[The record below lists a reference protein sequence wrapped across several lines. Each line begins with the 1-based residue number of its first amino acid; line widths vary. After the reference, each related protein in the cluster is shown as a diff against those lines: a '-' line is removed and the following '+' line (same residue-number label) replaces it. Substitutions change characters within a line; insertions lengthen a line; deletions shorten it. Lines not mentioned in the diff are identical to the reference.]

1 MSFLFPLGLALA
13 AFVLG
18 PIIAHSLRRGSSREL
33 ELPTARF
40 IEENQTSSRKR
51 RAISDR
57 SLLLLRILLLLAL
70 SLLAASPLAHLGSLS
85 LSRPRGGSLAV
96 ALVIDDSASMRVK
109 TTRGVRFDTAVRAA
123 LDLVSST
130 TEGDS
135 VSIILAGKPARQYLA
150 ATRNMDAVRR
160 ALSELQPSER
170 ETDLEGALLLAQTS
184 LSGLLQEDKQ
194 VIVLSDLATSES
206 VPLGPSDLSVQY
218 SLPELREPFENCGI
232 VQASRSSSRASV
244 DVRCTSAL
252 ARGKRTVSLFLQDA
266 GSAGPKPVGS
276 PLAKARL
283 AETEVLHL
291 TLPNDKLGPDTR
303 VVAVLE
309 SSNRDQIPSDDSLEL
324 QVGDSE
330 LLIGIR
336 ADQEAARVETSERTI
351 VELGLES
358 LEAKVHQSVLS
369 SLPEAADELSRYAA
383 LIVDDPQGF
392 SPETQ
397 NALEGWV
404 QKGGVLFAL
413 LGPRAAT
420 APLSTGFWPI
430 SRGYFQFRSSSAP
443 LNVIEDDARTEL
455 GRGYDS
461 LAASRHATFEPI
473 PDAKIL
479 LRFEDE
485 SPLLLERPL
494 GRGLVVLAALP
505 ASLSVSDFT
514 LRPGFLGILD
524 HVVAQARAR
533 ATTGPALPGAEWN
546 IPAGHRVVLG
556 SERPAN
562 GSRFVPEES
571 GRVEIRGP
579 DQTMARVVGRHP
591 SEVVRQPREPEGGLG
606 AEVSENNGLSPIS
619 RPIALLVLAL
629 GVVEL
634 LVRRERG
641 RRGAPS
647 AMSAA

>member
-18 PIIAHSLRRGSSREL
+18 PLIAHSLRRGSSREL

-57 SLLLLRILLLLAL
+57 SLLLLRVLLLLAL
-70 SLLAASPLAHLGSLS
+70 ALLAASPLAHLGSLS

-109 TTRGVRFDTAVRAA
+109 TARGVRFDAAVRAA
-123 LDLVSST
+123 LDLVGST
-130 TEGDS
+130 TESDS
-135 VSIILAGKPARQYLA
+135 VSIILAGKPARQHLA

-160 ALSELQPSER
+160 ALAELKPSER
-170 ETDLEGALLLAQTS
+170 ETDLDGALLLAQTS

-194 VIVLSDLATSES
+194 VIVLSDLATSEP
-206 VPLGPSDLSVQY
+206 VQRATLDLSVQY
-218 SLPELREPFENCGI
+218 TLAELREPFENCGI

-252 ARGKRTVSLFLQDA
+252 ARGKRSVSLFLQDT
-266 GSAGPKPVGS
+266 SAAEPKAIGS
-276 PLAKARL
+276 PLAKGRL
-283 AETEVLHL
+283 EEAEVLHIS
-291 TLPNDKLGPDTR
+291 LPSDKLGPETR
-303 VVAVLE
+303 VVAVLDG
-309 SSNRDQIPSDDSLEL
+309 SSRDQIPSDDSLEL
-324 QVGDSE
+324 QIGDAE
-330 LLIGIR
+330 LLVGIR

-351 VELGLES
+351 LELGLES
-358 LEAKVHQSVLS
+358 LDTKVHQSVLS
-369 SLPEAADELSRYAA
+369 TLPEAADELSRFAA
-383 LIVDDPQGF
+383 LIVDDPPGF
-392 SPETQ
+392 PPETQ
-397 NALEGWV
+397 NALEAWV

-413 LGPRAAT
+413 LGPRAAL

-430 SRGYFQFRSSSAP
+430 SRGYFQFRGSKESLSAHP
-443 LNVIEDDARTEL
+443 EDARTEL

-461 LAASRHATFEPI
+461 LEASRHATFEPI

-479 LRFEDE
+479 LRFEDDT
-485 SPLLLERPL
+485 PLLLERPL
-494 GRGLVVLAALP
+494 GRGLVILAALP

-524 HVVAQARAR
+524 HVVTQARAR
-533 ATTGPALPGAEWN
+533 AATGPALPGAEWN
-546 IPAGHRVVLG
+546 IPSGHRVVLR
-556 SERPAN
+556 SERPV
-562 GSRFVPEES
+562 GTSRFIPEES

-579 DQTMARVVGRHP
+579 DQTVARVVGRHP
-591 SEVVRQPREPEGGLG
+591 SEVVRQSREPEGGLD
-606 AEVSENNGLSPIS
+606 AEVAENNGLSPIS

-634 LVRRERG
+634 LLRRERG

-647 AMSAA
+647 AMSPA

>member
-40 IEENQTSSRKR
+40 IEESQTSSRKR

-57 SLLLLRILLLLAL
+57 SLLLLRVLLLLAL
-70 SLLAASPLAHLGSLS
+70 ALLAASPLAHLGSLS

-109 TTRGVRFDTAVRAA
+109 TARGVRFDAAIRAA

-130 TEGDS
+130 TESDS
-135 VSIILAGKPARQYLA
+135 FSIILAGKPARQHLA

-160 ALSELQPSER
+160 ALAELEPGER

-194 VIVLSDLATSES
+194 VIVLSDLATSE
-206 VPLGPSDLSVQY
+206 PLPTSSSELSVQY
-218 SLPELREPFENCGI
+218 SLAELREPFENCGI
-232 VQASRSSSRASV
+232 AQASRSSSRASI

-252 ARGKRTVSLFLQDA
+252 ARGKRTVSLFLQDP
-266 GSAGPKPVGS
+266 GSSAPKPVGS
-276 PLAKARL
+276 PLTKGRL
-283 AETEVLHL
+283 EEAEVLQL
-291 TLPNDKLGPDTR
+291 SLPNDKLGPETR
-303 VVAVLE
+303 VVAVLDG
-309 SSNRDQIPSDDSLEL
+309 SNRDQLPSDDSLEL
-324 QVGDSE
+324 QIGDAE

-351 VELGLES
+351 LELGLES
-358 LEAKVHQSVLS
+358 LEAKLHQNVLS
-369 SLPEAADELSRYAA
+369 SLPEAAEELSRFAA

-392 SPETQ
+392 PPETQ
-397 NALEGWV
+397 NALEAWV

-413 LGPRAAT
+413 LGPRAAS
-420 APLSTGFWPI
+420 APLSTGFWPL
-430 SRGYFQFRSSSAP
+430 SRGYFQFRSSAEP
-443 LNVIEDDARTEL
+443 LNVAEGDAQTEL

-461 LAASRHATFEPI
+461 LGASRHATFEPI
-473 PDAKIL
+473 PDSKSL
-479 LRFEDE
+479 LRFDDE

-524 HVVAQARAR
+524 HVVAQAQAR

-546 IPAGHRVVLG
+546 IPAGHRVVLDG
-556 SERPAN
+556 GRPAS

-579 DQTMARVVGRHP
+579 DKTVARIVGRHP
-591 SEVVRQPREPEGGLG
+591 SEIVRQPREPEGSL
-606 AEVSENNGLSPIS
+606 AADVAENNGLSPIS

-647 AMSAA
+647 AMSPA